1 MSDLNDIK
9 AISEA
14 YLGMLNERKKMSMDD
29 AIMDVLDNE
38 KLGKKVVKSKKPTV
52 QQMVDLMDMVAKRMA
67 LNPRSLDPDKED
79 EIRDKLSLFI
89 QNS

>member
-1 MSDLNDIK
+1 MLDYHDIK
-9 AISEA
+9 AISEV
-14 YLGMLNERKKMSMDD
+14 YLGMLNERKKMGMDD

-52 QQMVDLMDMVAKRMA
+52 QQFVDLMDMVAKRMA
-67 LNPRSLDPDKED
+67 LNPRFLDPDTED